1 MEALIKDS
9 EAKSLTIGEQHSSNL
24 VTASHVRQEYSETT
38 KRRLI
43 NFESYQNLIL
53 KRHAVEMAEEDSLR
67 TSEEIQAIAS
77 SDLNDS
83 NHIKWKKLL
92 LVQGF
97 LRKILRRKVALVEEK
112 YSDMIRSY
120 NSIKVKTTINS
131 PQ

>member
-1 MEALIKDS
+1 
-9 EAKSLTIGEQHSSNL
+9 
-24 VTASHVRQEYSETT
+24 
-38 KRRLI
+38 
-43 NFESYQNLIL
+43 
-53 KRHAVEMAEEDSLR
+53 MAEEDSLR